1 MSPTTADVA
10 HPAILT
16 RVAEARHAAAAA
28 RRAGRTVALVPT
40 MGFLHEGHLSLI
52 DAAHSAADDVWLS
65 VFVNPTQF
73 GEGEDLDRYPQDLDR
88 DVRLAADRG
97 IEVVF
102 APSPDEMYPFEPGM
116 WVVPGDL
123 GAGLCG
129 ASRPTHFRG
138 VLTVVLKLLE
148 IVHPDVAVF
157 GRKDLQQAM
166 LIRRMVDE
174 FHVPVEVLVAPIVR
188 EPDGL
193 AMSSRNVYLSGDERH
208 RASAL
213 SRSLRAARQL
223 YAAGQRDPEALRE
236 IMIGTLED
244 SAVRVDYA
252 EIVSPDTLR
261 TPVEASDDTM
271 CAVAGF
277 LGSTRLID
285 NAPLG
290 EPCEL

>member
-1 MSPTTADVA
+1 M
-10 HPAILT
+10 
-16 RVAEARHAAAAA
+16 
-28 RRAGRTVALVPT
+28 
-40 MGFLHEGHLSLI
+40 
-52 DAAHSAADDVWLS
+52 
-65 VFVNPTQF
+65 
-73 GEGEDLDRYPQDLDR
+73 
-88 DVRLAADRG
+88 
-97 IEVVF
+97 
-102 APSPDEMYPFEPGM
+102 
-116 WVVPGDL
+116 
-123 GAGLCG
+123 
-129 ASRPTHFRG
+129 
-138 VLTVVLKLLE
+138 LTVVLKLLE

-213 SRSLRAARQL
+213 SRYLRAARQL
-223 YAAGQRDPEALRE
+223 YAAGRRDPEALRE

-244 SAVRVDYA
+244 SAVRVDYT